1 MKKRSFTFLV
11 VFMCAVFTGCAAQMP
26 QTVFK
31 PVDLNPKLQSGQLAQ
46 KVDTFLIL
54 DDVSLSMSE
63 IYSGATKLVQANETI
78 KRMNQTIPD
87 LKLEAG
93 MRSFGYVEGMSL
105 ENSKL
110 VWGLT
115 PYTKS
120 GLEAS
125 LGNLGRDGGQ
135 TPLAMAIDGATGD
148 LKTAKGQMAVIIV
161 SDGQD
166 QDDAPVQAAERMK
179 GQFGSR
185 VCIYT
190 IQMGDH
196 PSGKKIL
203 QRIAEASR
211 CGFYT
216 SGDDIAAS
224 AAMGDYVERVFLGRA
239 AAKPETKA
247 KQEAPPPVV
256 EERKQAAAAPAET
269 EVKPAPTIRL
279 EVEFDTGKSNVKA
292 KYHNE
297 IKKVADYMNQYPETT
312 AVIEGHTDNVGM
324 RAKNMRLSQ
333 DRANSIKNYLVTKF
347 KINSARLKAV
357 GFGPDKPIAGND
369 TAEGRQKNRRV
380 QAVFDSS
387 GKDNAGAME
396 AKAEKKAVK
405 KAVKKKVKKAKKV
418 QKVQ

>member
-1 MKKRSFTFLV
+1 MKKRSFKLLI
-11 VFMCAVFTGCAAQMP
+11 VFICAVFTGCAAQMP
-26 QTVFK
+26 QTVFT

-63 IYSGATKLVQANETI
+63 NYGGATKLIQGAETI

-87 LKLEAG
+87 LKLDAG
-93 MRSFGYVEGMSL
+93 LRSFGYLEGMSL

-115 PYTKS
+115 PYTKG
-120 GLEAS
+120 GLTEA

-135 TPLAMAIDGATGD
+135 TPLAAAIDGATGD

-166 QDDAPVQAAERMK
+166 QDDGPVQAAERMK
-179 GQFGSR
+179 GQYGSR

-196 PSGKKIL
+196 PSGKKLL
-203 QRIAEASR
+203 QRVAEAGG

-224 AAMGDYVERVFLGRA
+224 AAMGDYVEKVFLSKA
-239 AAKPETKA
+239 APKPEVKAKPEP
-247 KQEAPPPVV
+247 PPPVV
-256 EERKQAAAAPAET
+256 EERKQAAAAPAEA
-269 EVKPAPTIRL
+269 EAKPTIEL
-279 EVEFDTGKSNVKA
+279 AVEFDTGKSNVKA
-292 KYHNE
+292 KYHDE
-297 IKKVADYMNQYPETT
+297 IKRVADYMNQYPETT
-312 AVIEGHTDNVGM
+312 AVIEGHTDNVGKH
-324 RAKNMRLSQ
+324 AKNMRLSQ
-333 DRANSIKNYLVTKF
+333 DRANSIKNYLVKKF
-347 KINSARLKAV
+347 KIAPARLKAV
-357 GFGPDKPIAGND
+357 GFGPDKPIADNG

-387 GKDNAGAME
+387 GKVDDGVME
-396 AKAEKKAVK
+396 AKPEKKAAK
-405 KAVKKKVKKAKKV
+405 KVVKKKGKKAKKV
-418 QKVQ
+418 QKAQ